1 MTVAMTGVHRG
12 RFGAAMDEFRRRR
25 GAEPDRAWRTLVLLA
40 TAVPGFWERVREHID
55 WEQMQLDP
63 AAVPVASFDE
73 ARLLRVAANMLQG
86 QGAIVV
92 HGAGDGAGV
101 AASGSKQPTGP
112 GQAAESGQTP
122 GPEQPPDPEQV
133 PGPQQA
139 PDPQPIIGVDVRDLA
154 DNMDGALWRVVMLAW
169 EEYQKRGG

>member
-12 RFGAAMDEFRRRR
+12 RFGSAMDEFRRRR
-25 GAEPDRAWRTLVLLA
+25 GEEPDRAWRTLVLLA

-73 ARLLRVAANMLQG
+73 TRLLRVAVNLLHG
-86 QGAIVV
+86 EGAIEPDRAVDSAPVV
-92 HGAGDGAGV
+92 
-101 AASGSKQPTGP
+101 
-112 GQAAESGQTP
+112 
-122 GPEQPPDPEQV
+122 
-133 PGPQQA
+133 
-139 PDPQPIIGVDVRDLA
+139 GVDVRDLA

-169 EEYQKRGG
+169 EEYQKRGP